1 MSRKRKRPSRRRRGV
16 DPVDVRI
23 RDAGPD
29 ALEEFFRF
37 GGPSVFACGCSA
49 NDAVQI
55 SLEDVGRAAYP
66 IGSGLARSDIEE
78 FRDAIGAEP
87 VLWWHDCPDNENVA
101 VRSPI
106 EQGEL

>member
-16 DPVDVRI
+16 EPADIQVS
-23 RDAGPD
+23 DAGPH

-49 NDAVQI
+49 HDAVPI
-55 SLEDVGRAAYP
+55 SLDDVDSPAYP
-66 IGSGLARSDIEE
+66 VGDGLDRSDIEE
-78 FRDAIGAEP
+78 FREAIGDEP
-87 VLWWHDCPDNENVA
+87 VLWWHDCPDNENVV

-106 EQGEL
+106 EAG